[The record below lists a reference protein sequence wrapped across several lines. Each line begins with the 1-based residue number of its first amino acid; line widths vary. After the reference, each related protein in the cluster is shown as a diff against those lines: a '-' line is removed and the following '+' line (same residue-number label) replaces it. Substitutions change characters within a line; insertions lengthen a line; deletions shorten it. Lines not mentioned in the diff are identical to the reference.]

1 MKRPILIAT
10 IGYIIG
16 IIVGLYFN
24 KSIVLFYIP
33 IIAIYLLRSKKIK
46 DVKNLKLFSIKR
58 YIRYLKIYLNSKVII
73 LLILSS
79 IISNSIVISQNKKY
93 EKIYNNLSKEE
104 NIDLKAIITSN
115 VEEKE
120 YYNKYRVETKCNNK
134 KISLY
139 IMVNKNIKLKYGQ
152 EIKIS
157 GTYIRPEVQRNYKGF
172 DYSQYLKQLKIYGTI
187 KCSKIEK
194 INQDKSNKLLKISNI
209 SFISLL

>member
-46 DVKNLKLFSIKR
+46 DVKKLKLFSIKR

-79 IISNSIVISQNKKY
+79 IISNSIVISRNKEY
-93 EKIYNNLSKEE
+93 EKIYD
-104 NIDLKAIITSN
+104 I
-115 VEEKE
+115 
-120 YYNKYRVETKCNNK
+120 
-134 KISLY
+134 
-139 IMVNKNIKLKYGQ
+139 
-152 EIKIS
+152 
-157 GTYIRPEVQRNYKGF
+157 
-172 DYSQYLKQLKIYGTI
+172 YSA
-187 KCSKIEK
+187 
-194 INQDKSNKLLKISNI
+194 
-209 SFISLL
+209 

>member
-46 DVKNLKLFSIKR
+46 DVKKLKLFSIKR

-79 IISNSIVISQNKKY
+79 IISNSIVISRNKEY

-104 NIDLKAIITSN
+104 NIDLKAIIRSN

-120 YYNKYRVETKCNNK
+120 YYNV
-134 KISLY
+134 
-139 IMVNKNIKLKYGQ
+139 
-152 EIKIS
+152 
-157 GTYIRPEVQRNYKGF
+157 F
-172 DYSQYLKQLKIYGTI
+172 
-187 KCSKIEK
+187 
-194 INQDKSNKLLKISNI
+194 SNLFWRTLWTN
-209 SFISLL
+209 